1 MKLTEKQKE
10 QIKTEYHNWFESAY
24 GNKSLEERRELDA
37 FFTPPELTIQM
48 IERFESIENKT
59 ILDPTCGTGN
69 LLAACVIA
77 GADPKKVF
85 GNELDEEFTNLCK
98 KRLSKLGVPEENI
111 HQGDALRSDAYHLP
125 NGDHISALDPRSF
138 TREAKTG
145 PIERK
150 GLFQII

>member
-1 MKLTEKQKE
+1 MKLTKKQKE

-111 HQGDALRSDAYHLP
+111 HQGDALKDDCLT
-125 NGDHISALDPRSF
+125 PRSF
-138 TREAKTG
+138 
-145 PIERK
+145 ERGVK
-150 GLFQII
+150 KDNNFRLSLWE